1 MGLLAFHFGTA
12 DAPGESKADVAA
24 GEGTFACGRV
34 IRVNAFAA
42 CADGAE
48 EVCHVEEEGESVVEE
63 VGACTAVEREV
74 GVDGGEEGLGA
85 AAVGGVGEELQFV
98 PQFCPK
104 VEPQRVAEHFAFLPV
119 SGTIL
124 HTVVVIKEIGVETDV
139 HEVGW
144 AQGGVESD
152 AGVAGGA
159 NIERL

>member
-48 EVCHVEEEGESVVEE
+48 KVVDVEEERESAVEE
-63 VGACTAVEREV
+63 VGACSAVEREV
-74 GVDGGEEGLGA
+74 GVDGGEEGLSA

-104 VEPQRVAEHFAFLPV
+104 VEPQRVTEHFAFLPV

-124 HTVVVIKEIGVETDV
+124 HKVVVIKEIGVETDV